1 MKVKSIYSHA
11 VHTLLFLALIFPK
24 LLLAFPY
31 FYPLYLFNCSTAG
44 QWEREDHWICYNWSA
59 RWIIQLQVI
68 FPKAKGGQVRLAQN
82 NSHAVWRACKGCCH
96 WKRIKQNQKPI
107 RTSCSGHFSLCL
119 NPWTCHMV
127 LDLSLKKLTP
137 TWGHAEVAPKFQNSC
152 WKFNLKPVTQN
163 RSLPF

>member
-24 LLLAFPY
+24 LLLAFPS

-68 FPKAKGGQVRLAQN
+68 FPKAKGRQVRLAQN

-127 LDLSLKKLTP
+127 LDLSVKKLMP
-137 TWGHAEVAPKFQNSC
+137 TWSHAEVAPKFQNSC
-152 WKFNLKPVTQN
+152 WKFN
-163 RSLPF
+163 